1 MFKFQQN
8 PSEKTDY
15 IVGSTWASLTKSWK
29 KYNKAKED
37 MNILQMK
44 LYSNK
49 ILNLQKKL
57 GLKESDFEE
66 LSIYHDNELYR

>member
-8 PSEKTDY
+8 PVEKTDY
-15 IVGSTWASLTKSWK
+15 IVGSAWSTLTKTWK
-29 KYNKAKED
+29 KYNQAKED

-44 LYSNK
+44 LYSKK

-57 GLKESDFEE
+57 GLKESNFEE
-66 LSIYHDNELYR
+66 LFEYSSNELYR

>member
-8 PSEKTDY
+8 PAEKTDY

-29 KYNKAKED
+29 KYNKAKEE
-37 MNILQMK
+37 MNIPQMK

-66 LSIYHDNELYR
+66 LSRYTEL